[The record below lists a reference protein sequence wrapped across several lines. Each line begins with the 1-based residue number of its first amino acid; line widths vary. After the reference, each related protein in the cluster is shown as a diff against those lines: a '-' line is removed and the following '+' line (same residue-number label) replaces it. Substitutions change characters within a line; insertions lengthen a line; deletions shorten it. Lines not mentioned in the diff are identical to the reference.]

1 MSISSLRTGIMPGT
15 RNAPRRISLLA
26 ALVLALPALAGVST
40 ERLARMDDFLD
51 NYVEQGKLP
60 GAVLQ
65 VTHAGRT
72 VYHRAAG
79 FRDREADA
87 PMEPDTIFRIASMSK
102 AVVSAAVMMLQER
115 GALLTTQPVGDFL
128 PEYAATTVAVAQ
140 DDGGYEV
147 VDAVRPITIRDL
159 LTHSAGIGYGYGAA
173 ADQWQAAGLQHWY
186 FGHRDEPIRETVRR
200 IAQMPMDAQP
210 GEGFV
215 YGYNTDILGAL
226 VEVVSGRTLDRFL
239 EAEMFVLLGMKDTSF
254 YLPPPKADRLAKVY
268 SRTRDGTL
276 ELADDGTPFHG
287 QGHYVVGPRR
297 SFSSG
302 AGLLSTTADYTRFLE
317 AIRRG
322 GGPILGRKSVELM
335 TTNHLSAIPAG
346 FAGRG
351 FGLGFGIALDPGARG
366 ELGSVGEFMWGGAYH
381 TSFWVDPL
389 EKLTVVY
396 MTQVLPAPGLDD
408 FGKVRALI
416 YQAIE

>member
-1 MSISSLRTGIMPGT
+1 
-15 RNAPRRISLLA
+15 
-26 ALVLALPALAGVST
+26 
-40 ERLARMDDFLD
+40 MDDFLD

>member
-1 MSISSLRTGIMPGT
+1 MPGT

-254 YLPPPKADRLAKVY
+254 YLPPPKADRLVKVY

-322 GGPILGRKSVELM
+322 GGPILGRKSVELRPP
-335 TTNHLSAIPAG
+335 TI
-346 FAGRG
+346 
-351 FGLGFGIALDPGARG
+351 
-366 ELGSVGEFMWGGAYH
+366 
-381 TSFWVDPL
+381 
-389 EKLTVVY
+389 
-396 MTQVLPAPGLDD
+396 
-408 FGKVRALI
+408 
-416 YQAIE
+416 

>member
-1 MSISSLRTGIMPGT
+1 MPGT

-40 ERLARMDDFLD
+40 ERLARVDDFLD

-65 VTHAGRT
+65 VTHDGRT

-115 GALLTTQPVGDFL
+115 GALLITQPVGDFL

-239 EAEMFVLLGMKDTSF
+239 EAEMFALLGMKDTSF
-254 YLPPPKADRLAKVY
+254 YLPPSKADRLAKVY
-268 SRTRDGTL
+268 SRTPDGTL

-351 FGLGFGIALDPGARG
+351 FGLGFGIVLDPGARG
-366 ELGSVGEFMWGGAYH
+366 ELGSAGEFMWGGAYH

-416 YQAIE
+416 YSAIE